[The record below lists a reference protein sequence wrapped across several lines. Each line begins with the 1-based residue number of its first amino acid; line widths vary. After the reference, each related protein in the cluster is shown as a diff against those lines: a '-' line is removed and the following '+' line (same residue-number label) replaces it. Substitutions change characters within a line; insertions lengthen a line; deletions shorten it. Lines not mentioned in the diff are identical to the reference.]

1 MQVDIMKMSTINI
14 SLPPAMAEF
23 VRQRTKREYGS
34 VSEYFRDLVRERIQ
48 KEIGEDVAF
57 LNDALKGAPAG
68 PSAADVAKVLKFQ
81 RRARRKLRARGI

>member
-1 MQVDIMKMSTINI
+1 MQIATMKMSTINI

-23 VRQRTKREYGS
+23 VRQRTEREYGN

-48 KEIGEDVAF
+48 KEIGEDVEF

-68 PSAADVAKVLKFQ
+68 PSGADVEEVLKIQ
-81 RRARRKLRARGI
+81 RRVRRKLRARGV